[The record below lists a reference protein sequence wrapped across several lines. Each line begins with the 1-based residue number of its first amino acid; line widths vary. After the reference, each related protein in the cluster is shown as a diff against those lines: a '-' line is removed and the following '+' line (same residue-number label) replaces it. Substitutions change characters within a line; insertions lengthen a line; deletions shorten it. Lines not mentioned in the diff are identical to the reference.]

1 MIAALDVVVAL
12 LRKRGLSADPA
23 ALDALMRGIAAAP
36 ESLSGP
42 EWTELV
48 DPAADAELTKA
59 LSVWRA
65 ELAAADDGLQA
76 SPAPPARL
84 ADLQSHG
91 ALVLGPRSQMDPRA
105 LDLTGLR
112 TRLWFDDALV
122 TDVTGGHTAPDIW
135 RLIAWLARHA
145 QARGRALRA
154 GDIVTTGSC
163 TPPVIASEG
172 AHVTGEITGL
182 GRLDLTL

>member
-1 MIAALDVVVAL
+1 MIAAPDVVVAL

-84 ADLQSHG
+84 ADLRAELKQRG
-91 ALVLGPRSQMDPRA
+91 LDGFVVPRA
-105 LDLTGLR
+105 DEHQGES
-112 TRLWFDDALV
+112 V
-122 TDVTGGHTAPDIW
+122 P
-135 RLIAWLARHA
+135 RH
-145 QARGRALRA
+145 RA
-154 GDIVTTGSC
+154 GR
-163 TPPVIASEG
+163 PRRYL
-172 AHVTGEITGL
+172 H
-182 GRLDLTL
+182 